1 MGYVYI
7 GYDKNGLF
15 KIGKAN
21 DYKKRVKQIQNMN
34 PAFEVM
40 ACIETDNPNGLE
52 RELHDKFSGS
62 RIVGEWF
69 RLTAEDI
76 QAIIYEYK
84 RIDVPIEE
92 VEKDFDFYTGQNII

>member
-1 MGYVYI
+1 MAYVYI

-21 DYKKRVKQIQNMN
+21 DYRKRAKQIQNMN
-34 PAFEVM
+34 PAFEIM
-40 ACIETDNPNGLE
+40 TYIETDNPNKTE
-52 RELHDKFSGS
+52 RELHDKFFGV

-76 QAIIYEYK
+76 QAIIYEYNG
-84 RIDVPIEE
+84 IDVPIEE